1 MKIIV
6 SPSKTKKISNLRGIE
21 IYEEPCFSEITHKIV
36 KELEKMSV
44 SEIEKKFKLKKE
56 QAEKLSKFYK
66 TFETQDYGHALGTC
80 TGIAFKSIDTNSF
93 NKKDLEFAQEHLLIL
108 SALYGVLNPFTKLK
122 EYRLDMTN
130 SVFKEKSLYE
140 VWKKDINDYFKDE
153 KCIINLA
160 SKEYSKVIEA
170 ENLYDFEF
178 YDRKDG
184 KLKQISTNSKKIRGF
199 TVNYIVKNR
208 ITNVRDLKNISL
220 NGYEYNEEMSNEKKY
235 VYVK

>member
-93 NKKDLEFAQEHLLIL
+93 NKKIWNLHRNIYLFYPHYTGCLLL
-108 SALYGVLNPFTKLK
+108 LQS
-122 EYRLDMTN
+122 
-130 SVFKEKSLYE
+130 
-140 VWKKDINDYFKDE
+140 
-153 KCIINLA
+153 
-160 SKEYSKVIEA
+160 
-170 ENLYDFEF
+170 
-178 YDRKDG
+178 
-184 KLKQISTNSKKIRGF
+184 
-199 TVNYIVKNR
+199 
-208 ITNVRDLKNISL
+208 
-220 NGYEYNEEMSNEKKY
+220 
-235 VYVK
+235 

>member
-66 TFETQDYGHALGTC
+66 TFETQDYGHALGTY

-108 SALYGVLNPFTKLK
+108 SALYGVLTPFTKLK
-122 EYRLDMTN
+122 EYRLDMT
-130 SVFKEKSLYE
+130 
-140 VWKKDINDYFKDE
+140 
-153 KCIINLA
+153 
-160 SKEYSKVIEA
+160 
-170 ENLYDFEF
+170 
-178 YDRKDG
+178 
-184 KLKQISTNSKKIRGF
+184 KKI
-199 TVNYIVKNR
+199 
-208 ITNVRDLKNISL
+208 
-220 NGYEYNEEMSNEKKY
+220 
-235 VYVK
+235 

>member
-1 MKIIV
+1 
-6 SPSKTKKISNLRGIE
+6 
-21 IYEEPCFSEITHKIV
+21 
-36 KELEKMSV
+36 MSV

-56 QAEKLSKFYK
+56 QTEKLSEFYK
-66 TFETQDYGHALGTC
+66 TFETQSYGHALGTY
-80 TGIAFKSIDTNSF
+80 TGIAFKSIDINSF
-93 NKKDLEFAQEHLLIL
+93 NKKDLEFAQEHLLVL
-108 SALYGVLNPFTKLK
+108 SALYGVLTPFTKLK

-140 VWKKDINDYFKDE
+140 VWKKDVNDYFKDE

-160 SKEYSKVIEA
+160 SKEYSKMIES

-184 KLKQISTNSKKIRGF
+184 KLKQISTNSKKMRGF
-199 TVNYIVKNR
+199 TVNYIIKNR
-208 ITNVRDLKNISL
+208 MTNVQDLKNISL
-220 NGYEYNEEMSNEKKY
+220 NGYGYNEDMSGEKKY